1 MQHIVRSIKDKIEKA
16 KSMPAYKAGRKAELA
31 EKALDETVQLIS
43 EMVSRIE
50 MLEATYGEID

>member
-1 MQHIVRSIKDKIEKA
+1 
-16 KSMPAYKAGRKAELA
+16 MPAYKAGRKAELA

-50 MLEATYGEID
+50 ILEATYGEID